1 MLSFFDHRNDG
12 FKNKIFLRDA
22 DLAFRIDP
30 TTNYETTN
38 LFIVYPLYLFF
49 SERKYV
55 VHNI

>member
-1 MLSFFDHRNDG
+1 MT
-12 FKNKIFLRDA
+12 KICTLITKDFLRDA